1 MGMSRNISS
10 VRPLRT
16 GVRYEEN
23 SYAPPPPLPVYDA
36 RRRTDERLY
45 EADVVHVRAVYAA

>member
-1 MGMSRNISS
+1 MSRNISS